1 MGNTIPSLFAAVVGK
16 DPSLPFL
23 TFYDDATGERT
34 ELSGATL
41 ANWVSKTANLLVDGC
56 GLGHGDVAA
65 VRLPPH
71 WQTAAILLGAWTAG
85 LSVAYAGPD
94 GAMAAATLAGAD
106 VEFASLALTATTAE
120 ATGTAGTTAGTAG
133 TTAGAAGTAGTAA
146 ETARTTAGAAAGTG
160 SPGPVDRYV
169 LGLAPMGLPMRGG
182 IPDGWAD
189 YVAEVRRFGDHFPG
203 PTGGA
208 GTEELVERARALHLP
223 GGRLLIDAAAHPDPI
238 EWLVGPLAAGAS
250 IVLSVNTDPT
260 KLPGR
265 AAAEQAVPF

>member
-56 GLGHGDVAA
+56 GLGAGDIAA

-85 LSVAYAGPD
+85 LGVAYGEPT
-94 GAMAAATLAGAD
+94 GAGAD
-106 VEFASLALTATTAE
+106 VEFASL
-120 ATGTAGTTAGTAG
+120 
-133 TTAGAAGTAGTAA
+133 TAA
-146 ETARTTAGAAAGTG
+146 ETGA
-160 SPGPVDRYV
+160 PGPADRYV

-182 IPDGWAD
+182 VPAGWAD
-189 YVAEVRRFGDHFPG
+189 YVAEVRQYGDHYPG
-203 PTGGA
+203 PVGGA
-208 GTEELVERARALHLP
+208 GTEDLVARARALGLG
-223 GGRLLIDAAAHPDPI
+223 GGRLLVDAVAHPDPV
-238 EWLVGPLAAGAS
+238 EWLVGPLVAGAS
-250 IVLSVNTDPT
+250 IVLSVNSDPA
-260 KLPGR
+260 KLPSR
-265 AAAEQAVPF
+265 AAAEQATKI

>member
-1 MGNTIPSLFAAVVGK
+1 MGNTIPSLFAGVVGR

-23 TFYDDATGERT
+23 TYYDDATGERT

-56 GLGHGDVAA
+56 GLGPGDVAA

-85 LSVAYAGPD
+85 LNVTYGEPTAAGS
-94 GAMAAATLAGAD
+94 D
-106 VEFASLALTATTAE
+106 VEFASLA
-120 ATGTAGTTAGTAG
+120 
-133 TTAGAAGTAGTAA
+133 AA
-146 ETARTTAGAAAGTG
+146 ETGA
-160 SPGPVDRYV
+160 PGPADRYV

-182 IPDGWAD
+182 VPAGWAD
-189 YVAEVRRFGDHFPG
+189 YVAEVRQYGDHYPG
-203 PTGGA
+203 PPGGA
-208 GTEELVERARALHLP
+208 GTEDLVARARALGLP
-223 GGRLLIDAAAHPDPI
+223 GGRLLVDAVAHPDPV

-250 IVLSVNTDPT
+250 IVLSVNSDPE

-265 AAAEQAVPF
+265 AAAEGATAI